1 MHRNHRLAKAL
12 SHQRLKL
19 ILNFRLLLLQIV
31 WSKDGCLCLLH
42 LGFFVRD
49 ILRYS
54 WADCSWLELILY
66 SLLVELHIRWH
77 IVLVSD
83 PCWNGR
89 ARVHVGTAAPHGET
103 QTHRITR
110 SSSTLAIG
118 NIRVWSCTS
127 PFDAGCGLVVFV
139 IGVGKGAS
147 TGLFASVTAPIGLL
161 LDAVGC
167 AQSVIRCWRV
177 ASLLFTLSHAWYIH
191 SFRKV
196 ASAESSVIYSLF
208 AAHVLCWV
216 HASLGKVNG
225 ISDHHVKAARLG
237 VKVSLDRVEW
247 VLGVVV
253 KEVHRASFDCFSI

>member
-1 MHRNHRLAKAL
+1 MHGNHRLTKTL

-31 WSKDGCLCLLH
+31 WSKDGCLCLH

-77 IVLVSD
+77 IVLVPN
-83 PCWNGR
+83 PCWDRR
-89 ARVHVGTAAPHGET
+89 ARVHVGSAAPHGKT

-110 SSSTLAIG
+110 SCSTTLAIG
-118 NIRVWSCTS
+118 NILVWSCTS
-127 PFDAGCGLVVFV
+127 SFDACCGLVVFV
-139 IGVGKGAS
+139 IGVGKWPSAS
-147 TGLFASVTAPIGLL
+147 LFTSVTAPIGLL

-167 AQSVIRCWRV
+167 AQGVVRWRV
-177 ASLLFTLSHAWYIH
+177 ASLLFTLSYYALYIH
-191 SFRKV
+191 SFGKV